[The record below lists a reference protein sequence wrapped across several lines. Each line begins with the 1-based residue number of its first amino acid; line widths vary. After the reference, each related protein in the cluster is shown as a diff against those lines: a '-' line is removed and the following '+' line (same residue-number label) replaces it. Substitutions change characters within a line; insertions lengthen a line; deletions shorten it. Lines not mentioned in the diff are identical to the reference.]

1 MCQFWGITNQ
11 IGRFEGLGIPF
22 AINPSAY
29 ADYCSF
35 YQLSDIDNEKSEIV
49 LSKIDDQTI
58 ESGTS
63 ACASHYRSEREKFF
77 LIIDTMFLG
86 GGKETAV

>member
-11 IGRFEGLGIPF
+11 IGLFEGLGIPF

-49 LSKIDDQTI
+49 LSKIDYQTI
-58 ESGTS
+58 LCFGVN
-63 ACASHYRSEREKFF
+63 ASK
-77 LIIDTMFLG
+77 M
-86 GGKETAV
+86 